1 MSNTHMTG
9 TRANAQTW
17 WLVGASEGL
26 GEALARKMGARGD
39 RVILSA
45 RNADKLAALAAEI
58 PGATALPC
66 DVASTASVRDA
77 AARLPEID
85 GVIFLAGVYWPMKA
99 QDWNAEQAETMVDV
113 NLTGA
118 FRVLGQV
125 VPGMVARGRGRIVLT
140 GSLAGYRGLP
150 GAIGYGASKAG
161 LMHLAETMHA
171 DLRGTGVRVQQLNP
185 GFIRTRL
192 TAKNDFSMPFIMEP
206 EAAADTMLRLID
218 SGRFKAA
225 FPTVFGLVFRI
236 GQLLPDW
243 LYYRLFAPRP

>member
-1 MSNTHMTG
+1 MKQTG
-9 TRANAQTW
+9 KTW

-26 GEALARKMGARGD
+26 GAALARQMGARGD
-39 RVILSA
+39 SVILSA
-45 RNADKLAALAAEI
+45 RNADKLAQLAAEI
-58 PGATALPC
+58 PDARAVPC
-66 DVASTASVRDA
+66 DVSDRASVEQA
-77 AARLPEID
+77 AAQLGEID
-85 GVIFLAGVYWPMKA
+85 GVIYLAGVYWPTKA
-99 QDWNAEQAETMVDV
+99 QEWNADHVEAMIDI

-118 FRVLGQV
+118 ARVLGQV
-125 VPGMVARGRGRIVLT
+125 VPAMVARGHGQIVLT

-150 GAIGYGASKAG
+150 GAIGYGASKGG

-171 DLRGTGVRVQQLNP
+171 DLRGSGIVVQQLNP

-192 TAKNDFSMPFIMEP
+192 TDKNDFTMPFIMEAD
-206 EAAADTMLRLID
+206 AAAATMLRLSD

>member
-1 MSNTHMTG
+1 MKQTG
-9 TRANAQTW
+9 KTW

-26 GEALARKMGARGD
+26 GAALARQMGARGD

-45 RNADKLAALAAEI
+45 RNADKLAQLAAEI
-58 PGATALPC
+58 PDARAVPC
-66 DVASTASVRDA
+66 DVSDRASVEQA
-77 AARLPEID
+77 AAQLGEID
-85 GVIFLAGVYWPMKA
+85 GVIYLAGVYWPTKA
-99 QDWNAEQAETMVDV
+99 QEWNADHVEAMIDI

-118 FRVLGQV
+118 ARVLGQV
-125 VPGMVARGRGRIVLT
+125 VPAMVARGHGQIVLT

-150 GAIGYGASKAG
+150 GAIGYGASKGG

-171 DLRGTGVRVQQLNP
+171 DLRGSGIVVQQLNP

-192 TAKNDFSMPFIMEP
+192 TDKNDFTMPFIMEAD
-206 EAAADTMLRLID
+206 AAAATMLRLID

-243 LYYRLFAPRP
+243 LYYRMFAPRP